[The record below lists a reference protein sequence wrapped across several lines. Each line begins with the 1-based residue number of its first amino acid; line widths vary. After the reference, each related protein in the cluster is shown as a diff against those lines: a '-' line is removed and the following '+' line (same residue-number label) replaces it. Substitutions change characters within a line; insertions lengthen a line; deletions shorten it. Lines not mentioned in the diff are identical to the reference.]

1 MIFESKLL
9 LDTCALIWLVGG
21 TNDISP
27 ETLQKIENAAIV
39 YVSAISAW
47 EISLKESQGQL
58 VLPMDSEQ
66 WFLKSVHNHDLSIAP
81 LGIDILCH
89 LTNLPA
95 YHKDPADRFI
105 IATAQKLN
113 AGIVTADRLF
123 NNYDVNVYI

>member
-1 MIFESKLL
+1 MIFESKLV

-27 ETLQKIENAAIV
+27 ETLQKIEDASIV

-58 VLPMDSEQ
+58 TLPMDAEE
-66 WFLKSVHNHDLSIAP
+66 WFLKSVQNHDLTVAP
-81 LGIDILCH
+81 LGIDILCRS
-89 LTNLPA
+89 TNLPA

-105 IATAQKLN
+105 IATAQKLK

-123 NNYDVNVYI
+123 SNYDVRVYI